1 MLIKLS
7 WRNAKRQS
15 KDYLLYLITLICSA
29 SFLYAFNSLVFSDS
43 VKDISELEILPYLI
57 IATSLLIIFIL
68 GWIVSY
74 MMSYML
80 RKRSKEL
87 SIYMVSGLP
96 NKKIRR
102 IFFCENSIIG
112 GIALGIGI
120 LFGLLLAQL
129 LEAALLHVFRETF
142 HLAFRISL
150 PALGLTAVYFLG
162 IFLFALLRNGRWIRK
177 AGLYDM
183 LYFDKQKEGGAVTNK
198 VLIFSL
204 FLLSL
209 SAGAGGFLTLI
220 LKPFQYAYNMLAGLT
235 LLVLFLFGFFISVP
249 SILTAWFESKNLWK
263 YKQNRLLEFRG
274 FHAKIRSMSVV
285 MGVLSI
291 IFMLSMIFF
300 GTGIAAGKVASQ
312 SIDLNVFD
320 LLILQK
326 DGSENL
332 STFRDS
338 ISRETPVRSSYQY
351 RILTGT
357 DKTFKDIRDL
367 ASLESGHDGASI
379 YAEYQT
385 DTYMM
390 QSDYLYLRK
399 MLGYDSVKLDRNAY
413 YLHCIPALKTT
424 FESYLEENDSLK
436 LGGEVYVYGD
446 TFTEPFGQH
455 DAYGNGFNYIL
466 IVPDRAAAHLRVLY
480 SLFAVMTETPLSESK
495 ISSLLEH
502 SENLAILN
510 RELLVSGTAYA
521 KDFATSIIKPDTAY
535 ITGKWATQK
544 EFYTLYSFLLCLFY
558 LAFILEITG
567 TAILATQV
575 LGDSDKK
582 QRQNRLLSQ
591 LGMSSK
597 QIKCLEIRQL
607 LILFVLPALPAMA
620 ISVCIIQN
628 AANAMQVSGFP
639 LFPNNLWMVQTAGF
653 SIVFFVILYSL
664 YYAAALITIHKQI

>member
-15 KDYLLYLITLICSA
+15 KDYLLYLVTLICSA
-29 SFLYAFNSLVFSDS
+29 SFLYAFNSLVFSES
-43 VKDISELEILPYLI
+43 VKDISDLEILPYLI

-102 IFFCENSIIG
+102 IFFCENSIVG

-150 PALGLTAVYFLG
+150 PALGLTAVYCLG

-183 LYFDKQKEGGAVTNK
+183 LYFDKQQEGGLAKNK
-198 VLIFSL
+198 FLTFAL

-209 SAGAGGFLTLI
+209 LAGAMGFVILI
-220 LKPFQYAYNMLAGLT
+220 LHPFQYAYNMLAGLT
-235 LLVLFLFGFFISVP
+235 LLVLFLFGFFLSVP

-263 YKQNRLLEFRG
+263 YKQNRLMVFRG

-291 IFMLSMIFF
+291 LFMLSMVFF
-300 GTGIAAGKVASQ
+300 GTGIAAGQIASQ

-332 STFRDS
+332 SSFRDS
-338 ISRETPVRSSYQY
+338 ISRETPVRSSYLY
-351 RILTGT
+351 RIYTGS
-357 DKTFKDIRDL
+357 DKTFKDIRDN
-367 ASLESGHDGASI
+367 ASMESGHEGASI
-379 YAEYQT
+379 YAEYQA

-390 QSDYLYLRK
+390 QSDYLCLRQ
-399 MLGYDSVKLDRNAY
+399 MLGYDSVKLDRNAC
-413 YLHCIPALKTT
+413 YLHCIPALKTA
-424 FESYLEENDSLK
+424 FEGYLEENGSLK
-436 LGGEVYVYGD
+436 LGGQEYVYGD
-446 TFTEPFGQH
+446 IFTEPFGQH
-455 DAYGNGFNYIL
+455 DAYGNGLEYIL
-466 IVPDRAAAHLRVLY
+466 IVPDRAASQLRVLY
-480 SLFAVMTETPLSESK
+480 SLFAVMTESPLSESK
-495 ISSLLEH
+495 VNNLLEH
-502 SENLAILN
+502 SENLAMLD
-510 RELLVSGTAYA
+510 RGLLVSGIDYA

-567 TAILATQV
+567 AAILATQV

-582 QRQNRLLSQ
+582 QRQNRVLSQ
-591 LGMSSK
+591 LGMSGK
-597 QIKCLEIRQL
+597 QIKRLEIRQL

-628 AANAMQVSGFP
+628 AANAMQVFDFP
-639 LFPNNLWMVQTAGF
+639 LFPNNLWIVQTSGF
-653 SIVFFVILYSL
+653 SIIFFVILYGL
-664 YYAAALITIHKQI
+664 YYAASLVSISKQI